1 MREKLGPGRAGA
13 RAGPT
18 ALSFP
23 TMDFPVQSVRDEVAA
38 IVTEYRRTGD
48 VGRLLER
55 LELVV
60 ARGTTAELKEAVQPY
75 LPLHEVAGPVYERL
89 VEREPD
95 DAQALVILGNAYW
108 LTGRG
113 PEVVGGIAS
122 RAIAA
127 DPDNRGGW
135 HLWALSEPDARGRML
150 RWQQVVARFPQDDLA
165 KATMADNAASVAAAE
180 DDPVALALAIETFE
194 DLRRRAAHPNQR
206 EALDA
211 ALTALKKRR

>member
-1 MREKLGPGRAGA
+1 MAQRYRQGT
-13 RAGPT
+13 AGPRGINCG
-18 ALSFP
+18 
-23 TMDFPVQSVRDEVAA
+23 MDFPVLSVRDEVAQ
-38 IVTEYRRTGD
+38 IVAEYRRTAE

-60 ARGTTAELKEAVQPY
+60 ARGTTAELKDAVAPFLQ
-75 LPLHEVAGPVYERL
+75 LHEVAGPVYERI
-89 VEREPD
+89 VEREPE
-95 DAQALVILGNAYW
+95 DAQALVVLGNAYW

-127 DPDNRGGW
+127 DPANRGAW
-135 HLWALSEPDARGRML
+135 HLWALTEAEPRARMV

-180 DDPVALALAIETFE
+180 DDPVALKLAIDTFE
-194 DLRRRAAHPNQR
+194 DLRARATRPDQR
-206 EALDA
+206 EALD
-211 ALTALKKRR
+211 TALKALKNR